1 MFEGDGD
8 SMKILLKNDFKIR
21 KKFIIAYL
29 IFIAMIFVIKSLGF
43 FTKEFSFFAEKTFAL
58 LFLIAILL
66 HYILYVISS
75 EGMIIDKSKPY
86 ILTLGASRADI
97 INVKFL
103 KVLSIFIIDG
113 LLMTYILQNVE
124 LNGLEFKVGLFAT
137 IYVMAYYLISIPIY
151 LYFGQTSGV
160 GTIFTSSP
168 ALLPL
173 LDRLGRNPA
182 GFFLGIIKRTS
193 SLKLTLFLL
202 AFVMTIYIIS
212 RILGERKDY

>member
-1 MFEGDGD
+1 
-8 SMKILLKNDFKIR
+8 MKILLKNDFKIR
-21 KKFIIAYL
+21 KKFIIAYF
-29 IFIAMIFVIKSLGF
+29 IFIAMIFVIKSLGL
-43 FTKEFSFFAEKTFAL
+43 FTKEFSFFAEKPFAL
-58 LFLIAILL
+58 LFLVAILL
-66 HYILYVISS
+66 HYVLYLISS

-86 ILTLGASRADI
+86 LLTLGASRADI

-124 LNGLEFKVGLFAT
+124 LNGLEFKVGLFIT

-151 LYFGQTSGV
+151 IYFGQTSGV

-202 AFVMTIYIIS
+202 AFVITIYIIS
-212 RILGERKDY
+212 RLLGERKDY

>member
-1 MFEGDGD
+1 
-8 SMKILLKNDFKIR
+8 MKILLKNDFKIR
-21 KKFIIAYL
+21 KKFIIVYL
-29 IFIAMIFVIKSLGF
+29 IFIAMIFVIKSLGLY
-43 FTKEFSFFAEKTFAL
+43 TKELSFFGEKPFAL
-58 LFLIAILL
+58 LFLVAILL

-103 KVLSIFIIDG
+103 KVLSIFIIDS
-113 LLMTYILQNVE
+113 LLMTYIMHNVE
-124 LNGLEFKVGLFAT
+124 INGLEFKVGLFVTLYA
-137 IYVMAYYLISIPIY
+137 MAYYLISIPIY
-151 LYFGQTSGV
+151 IYFGQTSGV

-168 ALLPL
+168 AFLPL
-173 LDRLGRNPA
+173 LDKLGRNPA

-202 AFVMTIYIIS
+202 AFVAAIYIIA
-212 RILGERKDY
+212 RIIGERKDY

>member
-1 MFEGDGD
+1 
-8 SMKILLKNDFKIR
+8 MKILLKNDFKIR
-21 KKFIIAYL
+21 KKFIIVYL
-29 IFIAMIFVIKSLGF
+29 IFIAMIFVIKSLGLY
-43 FTKEFSFFAEKTFAL
+43 TKELSFFGEKSFAL
-58 LFLIAILL
+58 LFLVAILL

-124 LNGLEFKVGLFAT
+124 LNGFEFKVGLFIT

-202 AFVMTIYIIS
+202 AFVITIYIIS
-212 RILGERKDY
+212 RILVERKDY

>member
-1 MFEGDGD
+1 
-8 SMKILLKNDFKIR
+8 MKILLKNDFKIR
-21 KKFIIAYL
+21 KKFIIVYL
-29 IFIAMIFVIKSLGF
+29 IFIAMIFAIKSLGL

-58 LFLIAILL
+58 LFLVAILI
-66 HYILYVISS
+66 HYALYVISS

-86 ILTLGASRADI
+86 LLTLGASRADI

-103 KVLSIFIIDG
+103 KVLSIFIIDS

-124 LNGLEFKVGLFAT
+124 LNGFEFKVGLFIT

-151 LYFGQTSGV
+151 IYFGQTSGI

-173 LDRLGRNPA
+173 LDKIGKNPA
-182 GFFLGIIKRTS
+182 GFFVGIIKRTS

-202 AFVMTIYIIS
+202 SFVITIYIIS
-212 RILGERKDY
+212 RLLGERKDY

>member
-1 MFEGDGD
+1 
-8 SMKILLKNDFKIR
+8 MKILLKNDFKIR
-21 KKFIIAYL
+21 KKFIIVYL
-29 IFIAMIFVIKSLGF
+29 IFIAMIFVIKSLGLY
-43 FTKEFSFFAEKTFAL
+43 TKELSFFGEKPFAL
-58 LFLIAILL
+58 LFLVAILL

-113 LLMTYILQNVE
+113 LLMTFILQNVE
-124 LNGLEFKVGLFAT
+124 LNGFEFKVGFFVTL
-137 IYVMAYYLISIPIY
+137 YVMAYYLISIPIY

-202 AFVMTIYIIS
+202 AFVITIYIIS
-212 RILGERKDY
+212 RLLGERKDY

>member
-1 MFEGDGD
+1 
-8 SMKILLKNDFKIR
+8 MKILLKNDFKIR

-29 IFIAMIFVIKSLGF
+29 IFIAMIFVIKSLGL
-43 FTKEFSFFAEKTFAL
+43 FTKEFSFFAEKPFAL
-58 LFLIAILL
+58 FFLVTILL
-66 HYILYVISS
+66 HYVLYVISS

-113 LLMTYILQNVE
+113 LLMTFILQNVE
-124 LNGLEFKVGLFAT
+124 LNGFEFKVGLFIT

-151 LYFGQTSGV
+151 IYFGQTSGV

-173 LDRLGRNPA
+173 LDKLGRNPA

-202 AFVMTIYIIS
+202 AFVITIYIIS

>member
-1 MFEGDGD
+1 
-8 SMKILLKNDFKIR
+8 MKILLKNDFKIR

-29 IFIAMIFVIKSLGF
+29 IFIAMIFVIKSLGL
-43 FTKEFSFFAEKTFAL
+43 FTKEFSFFAEKPFAL
-58 LFLIAILL
+58 FFLVAILL
-66 HYILYVISS
+66 HYVLYVISS

-113 LLMTYILQNVE
+113 LLMTFILQNVE
-124 LNGLEFKVGLFAT
+124 LNGFEFKVGLFIT

-151 LYFGQTSGV
+151 IYFGQTSGV

-173 LDRLGRNPA
+173 LDKLGRNPA

-202 AFVMTIYIIS
+202 AFVITIYIIS

>member
-1 MFEGDGD
+1 
-8 SMKILLKNDFKIR
+8 MKILLKNDFKIR
-21 KKFIIAYL
+21 KKFIIVYL
-29 IFIAMIFVIKSLGF
+29 IFIAMIFVIKSLGLY
-43 FTKEFSFFAEKTFAL
+43 TKELSFFGEKPFAL
-58 LFLIAILL
+58 LFLVAILL

-113 LLMTYILQNVE
+113 LLMTFILQNVE
-124 LNGLEFKVGLFAT
+124 LNGLEFKVGLFVT
-137 IYVMAYYLISIPIY
+137 LYVMAYYLIGIPIY
-151 LYFGQTSGV
+151 IYFGQTSGV

-173 LDRLGRNPA
+173 LDKIGKNPA
-182 GFFLGIIKRTS
+182 GFFLGIIKKTS

-202 AFVMTIYIIS
+202 AFVITIYIIS
-212 RILGERKDY
+212 RILVERKDY

>member
-1 MFEGDGD
+1 
-8 SMKILLKNDFKIR
+8 MKILLKNDFKIR

-29 IFIAMIFVIKSLGF
+29 IFIAMIFVIKSLGL
-43 FTKEFSFFAEKTFAL
+43 FTKEFSFFAEKPFAL
-58 LFLIAILL
+58 FFLVTILL
-66 HYILYVISS
+66 HYVLYVISS

-113 LLMTYILQNVE
+113 LLMTFILQNVE
-124 LNGLEFKVGLFAT
+124 LNGFEFKVGLFIT

-202 AFVMTIYIIS
+202 AFVITIYIIS
-212 RILGERKDY
+212 RLLGERKDY

>member
-1 MFEGDGD
+1 
-8 SMKILLKNDFKIR
+8 MKILLKNDFKIR

-29 IFIAMIFVIKSLGF
+29 IFIAMIFVIKSLGL
-43 FTKEFSFFAEKTFAL
+43 FTKEFSFFAEKPFAL
-58 LFLIAILL
+58 FFLVTILL
-66 HYILYVISS
+66 HYVLYVISS

-86 ILTLGASRADI
+86 LLTLGASRADI

-113 LLMTYILQNVE
+113 LLMTFILQNVE
-124 LNGLEFKVGLFAT
+124 LNGFEFKVGLFIT

-202 AFVMTIYIIS
+202 AFVITIYIIS
-212 RILGERKDY
+212 RLLGERKDY

>member
-1 MFEGDGD
+1 
-8 SMKILLKNDFKIR
+8 MKILLKNDFKIR

-29 IFIAMIFVIKSLGF
+29 IFIAMIFVIKSLGLY
-43 FTKEFSFFAEKTFAL
+43 TKELSFFGEKPFAL
-58 LFLIAILL
+58 LFLVAILL

-86 ILTLGASRADI
+86 LLTLGASRVDI

-113 LLMTYILQNVE
+113 LLMTFILQNVE
-124 LNGLEFKVGLFAT
+124 LNGFEFKVGLFIT

-202 AFVMTIYIIS
+202 AFVITIYIIS
-212 RILGERKDY
+212 RLLGERKDY

>member
-1 MFEGDGD
+1 
-8 SMKILLKNDFKIR
+8 MKILLKNDFEIR
-21 KKFIIAYL
+21 KKFIIVYL
-29 IFIAMIFVIKSLGF
+29 IFIAMIFVIKSLGLY
-43 FTKEFSFFAEKTFAL
+43 TKELSFFGEKPFAL
-58 LFLIAILL
+58 LFLVAILL

-113 LLMTYILQNVE
+113 LLMTFILQNVE
-124 LNGLEFKVGLFAT
+124 LNGFEFKVGLFIT

-202 AFVMTIYIIS
+202 AFVITIYIIS
-212 RILGERKDY
+212 RLLGERKDY

>member
-1 MFEGDGD
+1 
-8 SMKILLKNDFKIR
+8 MKILLKNDFKIR
-21 KKFIIAYL
+21 KKFIIVYL
-29 IFIAMIFVIKSLGF
+29 IFIAMIFVIKSLGLY
-43 FTKEFSFFAEKTFAL
+43 TKELSFFGEKPFAL
-58 LFLIAILL
+58 LFLVAILL

-86 ILTLGASRADI
+86 LLTLGASRADI

-113 LLMTYILQNVE
+113 LLMTFILQNVE
-124 LNGLEFKVGLFAT
+124 LNGFEFKVGLFIT

-182 GFFLGIIKRTS
+182 GFFLGIIKKTS

-202 AFVMTIYIIS
+202 AFVITIYIIS
-212 RILGERKDY
+212 RLLGERKDY

>member
-1 MFEGDGD
+1 
-8 SMKILLKNDFKIR
+8 MKILLKNDFKIR
-21 KKFIIAYL
+21 KKFIIVYL
-29 IFIAMIFVIKSLGF
+29 IFIAMIFVIKSLGLY
-43 FTKEFSFFAEKTFAL
+43 TKELSFFGEKPFAL
-58 LFLIAILL
+58 LFLVAILL

-113 LLMTYILQNVE
+113 LLMTFILQNVE
-124 LNGLEFKVGLFAT
+124 LNGFEFKVGLFIT
-137 IYVMAYYLISIPIY
+137 IYVMAYYLINIPIY

-202 AFVMTIYIIS
+202 AFVITIYIIS
-212 RILGERKDY
+212 RLLGERKDY

>member
-1 MFEGDGD
+1 
-8 SMKILLKNDFKIR
+8 MKILLKNDFKIR
-21 KKFIIAYL
+21 KKFIIVYL
-29 IFIAMIFVIKSLGF
+29 IFIAMIFVIKSLGL
-43 FTKEFSFFAEKTFAL
+43 FTKEFSFFAEKPFAL
-58 LFLIAILL
+58 LFLVAILL
-66 HYILYVISS
+66 HYVLYLISS

-86 ILTLGASRADI
+86 LLTLGASRADI

-113 LLMTYILQNVE
+113 LLMTFILQNVE
-124 LNGLEFKVGLFAT
+124 LNGLEFKVGLFIT

-151 LYFGQTSGV
+151 IYFGQTSGV

-202 AFVMTIYIIS
+202 AFVITIYIIS
-212 RILGERKDY
+212 RLLGERKDY

>member
-1 MFEGDGD
+1 
-8 SMKILLKNDFKIR
+8 MKILLKNDFKIR

-29 IFIAMIFVIKSLGF
+29 IFIAMIFVIKSLGL
-43 FTKEFSFFAEKTFAL
+43 FTKEFSFFAEKPFAL
-58 LFLIAILL
+58 LFLVAILL

-113 LLMTYILQNVE
+113 LLMTFILQNVE
-124 LNGLEFKVGLFAT
+124 LNGFEFKVGLFIT

-202 AFVMTIYIIS
+202 AFVITIYIIS
-212 RILGERKDY
+212 RLLGERKDY

>member
-1 MFEGDGD
+1 
-8 SMKILLKNDFKIR
+8 MKILLKNDFKIR

-29 IFIAMIFVIKSLGF
+29 IFIAMIFVIKSLGLY
-43 FTKEFSFFAEKTFAL
+43 TKELSFFGEKPFTL
-58 LFLIAILL
+58 LFLVAILL

-86 ILTLGASRADI
+86 LLTLGASRVDI

-113 LLMTYILQNVE
+113 LLMTFILQNVE
-124 LNGLEFKVGLFAT
+124 LNGFEFKVGLFVT
-137 IYVMAYYLISIPIY
+137 IYVMAYYLLSIPIY

-202 AFVMTIYIIS
+202 AFVITIYIIS

>member
-1 MFEGDGD
+1 
-8 SMKILLKNDFKIR
+8 MKILLKNDFKIR
-21 KKFIIAYL
+21 KKFIIVYL
-29 IFIAMIFVIKSLGF
+29 IFIAMIFVIKSLGLY
-43 FTKEFSFFAEKTFAL
+43 TKELSFFGEKPFAL
-58 LFLIAILL
+58 LFLVAILL

-86 ILTLGASRADI
+86 LLTLGASRADI

-113 LLMTYILQNVE
+113 LLMTFILQNVE
-124 LNGLEFKVGLFAT
+124 LNGFEFKVGLFIT

-193 SLKLTLFLL
+193 SIKLTLFLL
-202 AFVMTIYIIS
+202 AFVITIYIIS
-212 RILGERKDY
+212 RLLGERKDY

>member
-1 MFEGDGD
+1 
-8 SMKILLKNDFKIR
+8 MKILLKNDFKIR
-21 KKFIIAYL
+21 KKFIIAYF
-29 IFIAMIFVIKSLGF
+29 IFIAMIFVIKSLGL
-43 FTKEFSFFAEKTFAL
+43 FTKEFSFFAEKPFAL
-58 LFLIAILL
+58 LFLLAILI
-66 HYILYVISS
+66 HYVIYLITS
-75 EGMIIDKSKPY
+75 EGMMIDKSKPY
-86 ILTLGASRADI
+86 FLTLGASRADI

-137 IYVMAYYLISIPIY
+137 IYVMAYYLLSIPIY
-151 LYFGQTSGV
+151 IYFGQRSGL

-168 ALLPL
+168 VFLPL
-173 LDRLGRNPA
+173 SDKIGADPA
-182 GFFLGIIKRTS
+182 GFFVGIIKRTS

>member
-1 MFEGDGD
+1 
-8 SMKILLKNDFKIR
+8 MKILLKNDFKIR

-29 IFIAMIFVIKSLGF
+29 IFIAMIFVIKSLGL
-43 FTKEFSFFAEKTFAL
+43 FTKEFSFFAEKPFAL
-58 LFLIAILL
+58 LFLVTILL
-66 HYILYVISS
+66 HYVLYVISS

-86 ILTLGASRADI
+86 LLTIGASRADI

-113 LLMTYILQNVE
+113 LLMTFILQNVE
-124 LNGLEFKVGLFAT
+124 LNGFEFKVGLFIT

-202 AFVMTIYIIS
+202 AFVITIYIIS
-212 RILGERKDY
+212 RLLGGRKDY